1 MKDPAF
7 STGSFES
14 PIRLLVFAGVTSPR
28 LDPFTAARTV
38 TSVYELNAGP
48 VASVAAFLTAGLT
61 VIHRVLVDVV
71 FRTFAR
77 RVAGVAPF
85 IYSVEARAVVF
96 SAVGTAVLFEI
107 ENICVGFGSVTVMPG
122 SSAVIRFGLITD

>member
-7 STGSFES
+7 SVRSFVC
-14 PIRLLVFAGVTSPR
+14 PIRLLVFAGVTSPGIDM
-28 LDPFTAARTV
+28 LTAGRTV
-38 TSVYELNAGP
+38 TSVYELNASP
-48 VASVAAFLTAGLT
+48 VTAVAAFLTAGLT

-85 IYSVEARAVVF
+85 VCGVKARTVVLA
-96 SAVGTAVLFEI
+96 AVGTAFLFEI

>member
-1 MKDPAF
+1 M
-7 STGSFES
+7 
-14 PIRLLVFAGVTSPR
+14 LVFAGVTNPR
-28 LDPFTAARTV
+28 LDPFTAVRTV
-38 TSVYELNAGP
+38 TRRYKLNAGP
-48 VASVAAFLTAGLT
+48 VTSVAAFLTAGLT

-85 IYSVEARAVVF
+85 VSGVKARTVVL
-96 SAVGTAVLFEI
+96 SAVGTAFLFEI

>member
-7 STGSFES
+7 SARSFAS

-28 LDPFTAARTV
+28 FDPFTAVRTV

-48 VASVAAFLTAGLT
+48 VAPVAAFLTAGLT
-61 VIHRVLVDVV
+61 VIHRVLVNVV

-77 RVAGVAPF
+77 RVASVAPF
-85 IYSVEARAVVF
+85 VCGVKARTVVLA
-96 SAVGTAVLFEI
+96 AVGTAFLFEI
-107 ENICVGFGSVTVMPG
+107 ENICVGFGSVAMMPG